1 MFRERVKSFHFV
13 GIGGIGMSGI
23 AQILLDMGY
32 EVSGSDLKENKNI
45 ELLRKKGAKI
55 FIGHREENVN
65 GAQVLVYSSAVSEDN
80 NPEIKRAKDLGIP
93 IIPRGEML
101 AELFRLGEG
110 IAVCGSHGKTTTTS
124 MIAHVFHWAGYD
136 PTVLIGGVLQSLGSN
151 AKLGKDKLIISEADE
166 SDGSFLKL
174 LPTVAVITNI
184 DREHIGFYRDLEDIK
199 EAFLKFANTVPFY
212 GFVVLNTDDPSC
224 VEIAQKTHRRVV
236 GYGIEREASLMAKR
250 LRLLEGRY
258 AFEVWH
264 EGKVLGEVHLGVPG
278 KHNVYNAL
286 ACITVCLEANIDF
299 KNIKD
304 ALENFKNAERRLE
317 LKGYFKGMPIYDD
330 YGHHP
335 TEIRA
340 VLKTIKEM
348 YPNRKILLVF
358 QPHRYTRTHYLFED
372 FVKVLREADQ
382 CLLTDIY
389 PAGEENIYGVK
400 AEELAKRALCEFL
413 PTKEELFEAIEE
425 RASEDKVA
433 LFMGAGSISKWCEEF
448 LALKRV

>member
-1 MFRERVKSFHFV
+1 MFRERVRSFHFV

-32 EVSGSDLKENKNI
+32 EVSGSDIRENKNI
-45 ELLRKKGAKI
+45 ELLRKKGAKV
-55 FIGHREENVN
+55 FIGHKEENVMC
-65 GAQVLVYSSAVSEDN
+65 AQVLVYSSAVSEDN
-80 NPEIKRAKDLGIP
+80 PEVRKAKELGIP
-93 IIPRGEML
+93 VIPRGEML

-184 DREHIGFYRDLEDIK
+184 DKEHIGFYRDLEDIK
-199 EAFLKFANTVPFY
+199 EAFLKFANAVPFY
-212 GFVVLNTDDPSC
+212 GFVVLNMDDPSC
-224 VEIAQKTHRRVV
+224 REIAQRTHRRVI
-236 GYGIEREASLMAKR
+236 GYGIERETNVAAKS
-250 LRLLEGRY
+250 LRLLDGRY
-258 AFEVWH
+258 IFEVWH
-264 EGKVLGEVHLGVPG
+264 EGKSLGEVHLGVPG
-278 KHNVYNAL
+278 RHNVYNAL
-286 ACITVCLEANIDF
+286 ACIGVCLEANIDF
-299 KNIKD
+299 KSIKG
-304 ALENFKNAERRLE
+304 ALESFKNAERRLE
-317 LKGYFKGMPIYDD
+317 LKGYFKGIPVYDD

-340 VLKTIKEM
+340 VLKAIKEM
-348 YPNRKILLVF
+348 YPDKNILLVF
-358 QPHRYTRTHYLFED
+358 QPHRYSRTYHLFED
-372 FVKVLREADQ
+372 FVDVLREADQ

-389 PAGEENIYGVK
+389 PAGEENIYDIK
-400 AEELAKRALCEFL
+400 AEDLAQKAGCAYL

-425 RASEDKVA
+425 IASEDKVV

>member
-1 MFRERVKSFHFV
+1 MFRERVRSFHFV

-32 EVSGSDLKENKNI
+32 EVSDSDIKENKNI
-45 ELLRKKGAKI
+45 ELLRKKGAKV
-55 FIGHREENVN
+55 FIGHKEENVMC
-65 GAQVLVYSSAVSEDN
+65 AQVLVYSSAVSEDN
-80 NPEIKRAKDLGIP
+80 PEVRKAKELGIP
-93 IIPRGEML
+93 VIPRGEML

-124 MIAHVFHWAGYD
+124 MIAHTFHWAGYD

-184 DREHIGFYRDLEDIK
+184 DKEHIGFYRDLEDIK
-199 EAFLKFANTVPFY
+199 EAFLKFANAVPFY
-212 GFVVLNTDDPSC
+212 GFVVLNMDDSSC
-224 VEIAQKTHRRVV
+224 REIAQRTHRRVI
-236 GYGIEREASLMAKR
+236 GYGIERGTNVVAKN

-258 AFEVWH
+258 IFEVWH
-264 EGKVLGEVHLGVPG
+264 EGKALGEVHLGVPG
-278 KHNVYNAL
+278 RHNVYNAL
-286 ACITVCLEANIDF
+286 ACIGVCLEANIDF
-299 KNIKD
+299 KSIKE
-304 ALENFKNAERRLE
+304 ALESFKNAERRLE
-317 LKGYFKGMPIYDD
+317 LKGYFKSIPVYDD

-340 VLKTIKEM
+340 VLKAIKEM
-348 YPNRKILLVF
+348 YPDKKILLVF
-358 QPHRYTRTHYLFED
+358 QPHRYSRTYYLFED
-372 FVKVLREADQ
+372 FVGVLREADQ

-389 PAGEENIYGVK
+389 PAGEENIYGVRAGDLAQK
-400 AEELAKRALCEFL
+400 AGCVFL

-425 RASEDKVA
+425 RASEDKVV